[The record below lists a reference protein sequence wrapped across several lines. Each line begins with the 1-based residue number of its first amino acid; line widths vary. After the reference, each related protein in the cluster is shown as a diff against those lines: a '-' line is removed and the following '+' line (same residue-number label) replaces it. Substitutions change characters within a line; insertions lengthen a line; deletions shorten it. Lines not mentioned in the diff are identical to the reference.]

1 MNLIITNICNRNCS
15 YCFAKEKL
23 ADDGDAGRAFISLD
37 NVEFCLDFL
46 QKSSVR
52 EFKILGGEPSIHPQF
67 CEIVQRGLDRD
78 FKIVVFT
85 NGLWPEAVH
94 GFISQLQDSAQ
105 LTCIVNIN
113 EPDTRSAGETE
124 RQEATLSML
133 GERARLGFNIYRE
146 NFDLCFVVEL
156 VQRTGIKPW
165 LRLGLASPI
174 VGVQNSFVPTAALP
188 ALGRRLAAQL
198 RFLEANDVL
207 VTFDCGFP
215 FCMFDEQD
223 LDVLTMATQSG
234 FESSCGCAIDVGP
247 DLTAWSCFPF
257 SLALNVDLRDF
268 KDLRELGDFFT
279 ESLAP
284 FRSLGTFDECLSCRL
299 FRREQCCG
307 GCMARTIRSI
317 EENGDPHVV
326 EKLRRLGHGYRSATP
341 PPNATNGTSV
351 A

>member
-23 ADDGDAGRAFISLD
+23 AEDGDSGQAFISLE
-37 NVEFCLDFL
+37 NVEYCLDFL
-46 QKSSVR
+46 EKSAIR

-85 NGLWPEAVH
+85 NGMWPDSVH
-94 GFISQLQDSAQ
+94 AFISQLQDSAW
-105 LTCIVNIN
+105 LTCIVNVN
-113 EPDTRSAGETE
+113 EPDTRRAGETE

-133 GERARLGFNIYRE
+133 GERARLSFNIYRE
-146 NFDLCFVVEL
+146 NFDLRFVVEL
-156 VQRTGIKPW
+156 VQSTGIKPL

-188 ALGRRLAAQL
+188 ALGRRLAGQL
-198 RFLEANDVL
+198 RYLEANDVL

-215 FCMFDEQD
+215 FCMFDERD

-257 SLALNVDLRDF
+257 SSALNVDLRDF
-268 KDLRELGDFFT
+268 EDHRELGAFFT
-279 ESLAP
+279 EALAP
-284 FRSLGTFDECLSCRL
+284 FRRLGTFDECLSCRL
-299 FRREQCCG
+299 FLREQCCG
-307 GCMARTIRSI
+307 GCMARTIRRI
-317 EENGDPHVV
+317 EEDGDPHVV
-326 EKLRRLGHGYRSATP
+326 DKVRRLGHSCRSATP
-341 PPNATNGTSV
+341 PPNAVNGTSI